1 MEFLI
6 KTKAEKILD
15 IINLIFLSIISFL
28 CLYPF
33 YNILVTSINDP
44 IDAAR
49 GGITF
54 WPRVFSLESYK
65 MVFQNEDIINAFYV
79 TVART
84 LIGTI
89 IAVLFTAAFAYGVS
103 KRELMGRKF
112 IMSMTL
118 VTMYF
123 GGGLIPTYI
132 LIAKWLHLKNNF
144 LAYIIPNMFSVF
156 NAIIMMTFFSS
167 IPKEIEESAR
177 IDGAND
183 VTVFIKLIIPLSMP
197 VLATIALFNGVFH
210 WNSWFDAM
218 LYGGSKLKTLQ
229 QILMQ
234 IINTNNNVS
243 VLAGN
248 LGFKAVSSES
258 IKLAT
263 MVITTLPII
272 FAYPFLQKYFVK
284 GIMIGSVKG

>member
-1 MEFLI
+1 MGSFI
-6 KTKAEKILD
+6 KSRAEKAFD
-15 IINLIFLSIISFL
+15 IANLTFLSIISFL

-33 YNILVTSINDP
+33 YNILITSINDP
-44 IDAAR
+44 NDSAR

-65 MVFQNEDIINAFYV
+65 MVFQNSNIINAFYV
-79 TVART
+79 TLART
-84 LIGTI
+84 LIGTLV
-89 IAVLFTAAFAYGVS
+89 AVFFTAAFAYGVS
-103 KRELMGRKF
+103 KHELMGRKT
-112 IMSMTL
+112 ILMIAII
-118 VTMYF
+118 TMYF
-123 GGGLIPTYI
+123 SGGLIPSYI

-144 LAYIIPNMFSVF
+144 LAYILPNMFSVF
-156 NAIIMMTFFSS
+156 NAIIMMTFFSG
-167 IPKEIEESAR
+167 IPKEIDESAK

-183 VTVFIKLIIPLSMP
+183 VTIFVKLIIPLSGP

-218 LYGGSKLKTLQ
+218 LYGGTNLKTLQ

-234 IINTNNNVS
+234 LISSNNNVS
-243 VLAGN
+243 VQAGN

-258 IKLAT
+258 IKLST

>member
-1 MEFLI
+1 MEFII
-6 KTKAEKILD
+6 KTKAEKVLD

-44 IDAAR
+44 TDAAR

-84 LIGTI
+84 MIGTI

-144 LAYIIPNMFSVF
+144 LAYIIPNMFNVF

-167 IPKEIEESAR
+167 IPREIEESAK